1 MSFLRS
7 ARTTPYEIV
16 TKRLYHHL
24 QSNTNTNTNTSPFTA
39 RWNYWKWLQLQLP
52 THGTRSN
59 TTVTRTMTMT
69 HHQFMKQVHISCV
82 RTIGTFRGN
91 SLHAETENRTNQNW
105 NKRHGMEKR
114 QLSKKAS
121 QERRETPYSED
132 TQTDKRIPTKQNN
145 KLIMMEQ
152 MKSIPNLITMTR
164 ICGTPI
170 IGYWIVFD
178 NYQWALGGC
187 LIAGFTDWLDG
198 YIAKNYNGTTTLG
211 TYLDPLADKFTIT
224 VISICLAYKEL
235 LPMDVVSIWILRDIV
250 MMTFTGYYVRKSKQQ
265 KLTETTGKRGDLD
278 TRMSIAALS
287 RWAVETTPLKVKPS
301 ELSKINTTLQFAA
314 MAAGICQPLFGI
326 LTAVQLNYFCWL
338 TAATT
343 VSSSF
348 TYIGGNA
355 FTKEANNDETSTNDV
370 PPRRKQ

>member
-1 MSFLRS
+1 MSFILS

-24 QSNTNTNTNTSPFTA
+24 QSNTNTSPFTA
-39 RWNYWKWLQLQLP
+39 RWNHWNWLPLP
-52 THGTRSN
+52 TYGTRSN
-59 TTVTRTMTMT
+59 TTVTRTMI

-82 RTIGTFRGN
+82 RRIGTVRGN
-91 SLHAETENRTNQNW
+91 SFHAETDKRTKQGW

-114 QLSKKAS
+114 QLSKKAVS
-121 QERRETPYSED
+121 QERRETPYSDD
-132 TQTDKRIPTKQNN
+132 TKTDKRIPTKNN

-198 YIAKNYNGTTTLG
+198 YIAKNYNSTTTLG

-265 KLTETTGKRGDLD
+265 KLTETTSKSGDLD
-278 TRMSIAALS
+278 MSIAALS
-287 RWAVETTPLKVKPS
+287 RWAVETTPLKVNPS
-301 ELSKINTTLQFAA
+301 ELSRINTTLQFAA

-326 LTAVQLNYFCWL
+326 LTAVQLNCFCWL

-355 FTKEANNDETSTNDV
+355 FTKEANNDEKSTNHV
-370 PPRRKQ
+370 PSRRKQ